1 MPRSITI
8 LVTLALAV
16 LGAPLASD
24 AQRPPK
30 VHRIGFLGA
39 ASSSGYASLVEAF
52 RQGLRDLGY
61 VEGKNI
67 VIEYRWAEGRY
78 DSLPDLAAELVRLN
92 VEVIVTHGTPG
103 TLAAKQAT
111 KTIPIVMAV
120 SGDAVAT
127 GIVASVARPGGN
139 ITGSTFFFP
148 EINAKRLELLKEA
161 VPRASRVALL
171 LNPDNPSMGPVLKA
185 VEAAARSLKV
195 QLHQFEVR
203 SPDEFA
209 GAFSAMT
216 KRRAE
221 AVAIIDDAVLIAHAG
236 RIADLAVKSRLPTI
250 GFREYADVGGLMA
263 YAVNFPDIWRRA
275 AVFVDKLLK
284 GAKPA
289 DLPIEQATKFELII
303 NLKTAK
309 ALGLTMPQSLLI
321 RAEHVI
327 Q

>member
-61 VEGKNI
+61 VEGENI

-148 EINAKRLELLKEA
+148 ELNAKRLELLKEA

>member
-1 MPRSITI
+1 MLRIVTI
-8 LVTLALAV
+8 LATLALAFF
-16 LGAPLASD
+16 GAPLASD
-24 AQRPPK
+24 AQQPPK

-39 ASSSGYASLVEAF
+39 ASLSGYASLVEAF

-67 VIEYRWAEGRY
+67 VIEYRWADGRY
-78 DSLPDLAAELVRLN
+78 DRLPDLAAELVRLK
-92 VEVIVTHGTPG
+92 VEVLVTHGTPG

-111 KTIPIVMAV
+111 KTIPIVMAL

-171 LNPDNPSMGPVLKA
+171 LNPDNPAKEPLLKA
-185 VEAAARSLKV
+185 MEAAARSLKV
-195 QLHQFEVR
+195 ELQQFEVR

-216 KRRAE
+216 KRRVE
-221 AVAIIDDAVLIAHAG
+221 AVAIIDDAMLIAHAG
-236 RIADLAVKSRLPTI
+236 RIADLAVKNRLPTI

-289 DLPIEQATKFELII
+289 DLPIEQATRFELVI
-303 NLKTAK
+303 NLRTAK

-321 RAEHVI
+321 RAEQVI